1 MNAHM
6 SDSQTPLDDLRR
18 RIDEIDDQMHDLL
31 MQRTG
36 IVEQIGRAKK
46 SGNVA
51 ALRPGREAMI
61 LRRLM
66 ARHRGDF
73 SRAAIVRMWRELLS
87 TTVGLQ
93 TRFAV
98 AVYAPEPSGYWDI
111 ARDHFGSNTPLTA
124 FRSIG
129 QVIRAVTDGQASVGI
144 LPMPRED
151 DPDPWWRF
159 IMSPDDATP
168 RILARLPFGARG
180 NARHDGGDALVIGS
194 GTVEATGD
202 DRSLVVVE
210 ARGGLSRARLFAAV
224 GQAGLACSFCASF
237 QAGDDT
243 TLYLME
249 LTDFIPTQSPRL
261 DMLREHLGTVAID
274 RIVSLGS
281 YATPLALAEPAGAA
295 TPSLRPSAP

>member
-1 MNAHM
+1 M
-6 SDSQTPLDDLRR
+6 SDSQPLLDDLRR

-31 MQRTG
+31 MQRTE
-36 IVEQIGRAKK
+36 IVEAIGREKK

-73 SRAAIVRMWRELLS
+73 SRAAVVRMWRELLS

-98 AVYAPEPSGYWDI
+98 AVYAPPTSGYWDI

-124 FRSIG
+124 FRSVG
-129 QVIRAVTDGQASVGI
+129 QVISAVTDGQVSVGI

-151 DPDPWWRF
+151 DADPWWRF
-159 IMSPDDATP
+159 IMSPDERTP

-210 ARGGLSRARLFAAV
+210 AGGGLSRARLFAAV

-237 QAGDDT
+237 HSGADS

-249 LTDFIPTQSPRL
+249 LTDFIPPQDARL
-261 DMLREHLGTVAID
+261 GKLREQLGSAAID
-274 RIVSLGS
+274 RIVTLGS
-281 YATPLALAEPAGAA
+281 YATPLALAEASGNQPASHRAA
-295 TPSLRPSAP
+295 TP

>member
-1 MNAHM
+1 M
-6 SDSQTPLDDLRR
+6 SDSQTLLDDLRR
-18 RIDEIDDQMHDLL
+18 HIDEIDDQLHDLL
-31 MQRTG
+31 MRRTE
-36 IVEQIGRAKK
+36 IVAAIGREKK

-51 ALRPGREAMI
+51 ALRPGREASI
-61 LRRLM
+61 LRRLVS
-66 ARHRGDF
+66 RHRGDF
-73 SRAAIVRMWRELLS
+73 SAAALVRIWRELLS

-159 IMSPDDATP
+159 IMSPDDSTP
-168 RILARLPFGARG
+168 RVLARLPFGARG
-180 NARHDGGDALVIGS
+180 NARHDGGDALVVGS
-194 GTVEATGD
+194 GTLEATGD

-210 ARGGLSRARLFAAV
+210 ARGDLSRARLFAAV

-237 QAGDDT
+237 RAGDDT

-249 LTDFIPTQSPRL
+249 LTDFVPSQDQRL
-261 DMLREHLGTVAID
+261 AQLREHLGGVAID

-281 YATPLALAEPAGAA
+281 YATPLALGEAPAASA
-295 TPSLRPSAP
+295 RPVAP

>member
-1 MNAHM
+1 M
-6 SDSQTPLDDLRR
+6 SDSQTLLDDLRR
-18 RIDEIDDQMHDLL
+18 RIDEIDDQLHDLL
-31 MQRTG
+31 MQRTE
-36 IVEQIGRAKK
+36 IVAAIGREKQT
-46 SGNVA
+46 GNVA

-66 ARHRGDF
+66 ARHRGNF
-73 SRAAIVRMWRELLS
+73 SRAALVRMWRELLS

-124 FRSIG
+124 FRSVG
-129 QVIRAVTDGQASVGI
+129 QVIHAVTEGQASVGI

-151 DPDPWWRF
+151 DSDPWWRF
-159 IMSPDDATP
+159 IMSPDDSTP

-202 DRSLVVVE
+202 DCSLVVVE
-210 ARGGLSRARLFAAV
+210 ASGDLSRARLFTAA
-224 GQAGLACSFCASF
+224 GQAGLACSFCASYR
-237 QAGDDT
+237 AGDHA

-249 LTDFIPTQSPRL
+249 LTDFVPPHDPRL
-261 DMLREHLGTVAID
+261 AHLCEQLAGVAID
-274 RIVSLGS
+274 RIVVLGT
-281 YATPLALAEPAGAA
+281 YATPLALGEPSGSPAA
-295 TPSLRPSAP
+295 SMRPAAS